1 MEMRLEKDSLGVVEV
16 PAGAMYGAQT
26 QRAVENYPISG
37 MRASQFLIRAMGMVK
52 KAAAEANG
60 ELGVVSKERAEAIAR
75 AAQEV
80 IDGEWDG
87 EFVVD
92 VFQAGAGVSFHMNAN
107 EVVANRANQ
116 IVARE
121 QGGAVELIGGA
132 KESGPQGLKPGSL
145 LSLYGTAEAVPLTTD
160 DSAQRCDSTKATT
173 EILRVAQNDDGGRA
187 VGEAKLSVGK
197 ADSSAALR
205 NDNKKAE
212 AVRVADAEAA
222 ALGKYEWVHPNDHVN
237 YGQSTNDVF
246 PTAMRLGT
254 LLALEGLYPVL
265 DSLAEGFALK
275 ATEFDGVVKAG
286 RTHMQDATPI
296 RLGQEFAAYGVAIR
310 KAGESLQRASAG
322 LRELGLGGSAVGTG
336 INTHPEYRK
345 LAIAKLAAISGQK
358 LFPASD
364 MRWAMQSC
372 GPMAEVSAALR
383 GLALEVIRIAND
395 LRLMASGPNTGF
407 NEIAL
412 PSLQPGSS
420 IMPGKINPVLAE
432 LAAMVGFQVVGN
444 DTAVALAVQ
453 AGQLELNVMM
463 PTMAY
468 NVLQSVAILT
478 NTLRELDA
486 RCVRGITANRARCEF
501 YAQSTVA
508 LATALNP
515 YIGYAKA
522 AELVK
527 ESIASGRS
535 VIEIARERGVLSEA
549 QIKEILDV
557 GKMTGA

>member
-1 MEMRLEKDSLGVVEV
+1 MTKG
-16 PAGAMYGAQT
+16 
-26 QRAVENYPISG
+26 
-37 MRASQFLIRAMGMVK
+37 IRARSS
-52 KAAAEANG
+52 
-60 ELGVVSKERAEAIAR
+60 LSI
-75 AAQEV
+75 
-80 IDGEWDG
+80 
-87 EFVVD
+87 
-92 VFQAGAGVSFHMNAN
+92 GACLEGSLDD
-107 EVVANRANQ
+107 EDT
-116 IVARE
+116 ARE
-121 QGGAVELIGGA
+121 
-132 KESGPQGLKPGSL
+132 
-145 LSLYGTAEAVPLTTD
+145 TEA
-160 DSAQRCDSTKATT
+160 
-173 EILRVAQNDDGGRA
+173 
-187 VGEAKLSVGK
+187 
-197 ADSSAALR
+197 SS
-205 NDNKKAE
+205 
-212 AVRVADAEAA
+212 
-222 ALGKYEWVHPNDHVN
+222 LGKYEWVHPNDHVN

-265 DSLAEGFALK
+265 AGLEGSFREK
-275 ATEFDGVVKAG
+275 AREFDGILKAG

-296 RLGQEFAAYGVAIR
+296 RLGQEIAAYGVAVR
-310 KAGESLQRASAG
+310 KAKESIARAGEG

-336 INTHPEYRK
+336 INTHPGYRV
-345 LAIAKLAAISGQK
+345 LAIAKLAVLAGQE
-358 LFPASD
+358 LTPAAD

-372 GPMAEVSAALR
+372 APMAEVSAALR
-383 GLALEVIRIAND
+383 GCALEVIRIAND
-395 LRLMASGPNTGF
+395 LRLLASGPNTGL
-407 NEIAL
+407 NEIHL

-444 DTAVALAVQ
+444 DAAVAMAVQ

-478 NTLRELDA
+478 NMLRQLDE
-486 RCVRGITANRARCEF
+486 RCVRGITANQARCEF

-535 VIEIARERGVLSEA
+535 IVEIARERGVLSEA
-549 QIKEILDV
+549 QIAEILDV

>member
-1 MEMRLEKDSLGVVEV
+1 MQMAEMRQEKDSLGVVEV

-37 MRASQFLIRAMGMVK
+37 MRAAGALIRAIGMVK
-52 KAAAEANG
+52 KAAAEANS
-60 ELGVVSKERAEAIAR
+60 ELGVVTKERAEAIAS

-116 IVARE
+116 LIAGERIEDRGSRFEGKTEGRGV
-121 QGGAVELIGGA
+121 GG
-132 KESGPQGLKPGSL
+132 
-145 LSLYGTAEAVPLTTD
+145 GTTT
-160 DSAQRCDSTKATT
+160 TT
-173 EILRVAQNDDGGRA
+173 EILRVAQNDDAKGGDEA
-187 VGEAKLSVGK
+187 VGNDDRGK
-197 ADSSAALR
+197 SAAE
-205 NDNKKAE
+205 AE
-212 AVRVADAEAA
+212 RA
-222 ALGKYEWVHPNDHVN
+222 ALGRYEWVHPNDHVN

-246 PTAMRLGT
+246 PTAMRVGT

-265 DSLAEGFALK
+265 DALAEGFALK
-275 ATEFDGVVKAG
+275 AAEFDGVVKAG

-310 KAGESLQRASAG
+310 KARESIARAAEG

-345 LAIAKLAAISGQK
+345 LAIAKLAAISGQR
-358 LFPASD
+358 LVPAED

-395 LRLMASGPNTGF
+395 LRLMSSGPNTGF

-444 DTAVALAVQ
+444 DTAVAMAVQ

-468 NVLQSVAILT
+468 NVLQSVGILT
-478 NTLRELDA
+478 NALRELDV
-486 RCVRGITANRARCEF
+486 RCVRGITANVARCES

-527 ESIASGRS
+527 ESVATGRS
-535 VIEIARERGVLSEA
+535 VIEVAREKGVLSEA